1 MKKEINLTLW
11 VVADSAIYSQSRV
24 FGMVAEVEMSPMSR
38 STMRQRSRSVPTV
51 DAACWVT
58 LSRVRPAGLHT

>member
-1 MKKEINLTLW
+1 MGSGGLSNLFSIWT
-11 VVADSAIYSQSRV
+11 